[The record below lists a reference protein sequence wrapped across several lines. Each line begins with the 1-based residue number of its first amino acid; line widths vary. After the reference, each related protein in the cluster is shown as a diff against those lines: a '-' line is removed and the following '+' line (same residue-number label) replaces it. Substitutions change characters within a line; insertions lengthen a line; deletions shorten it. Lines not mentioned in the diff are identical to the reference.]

1 MNHVSSVKLAAS
13 QILIVMKSYSLHPCE
28 NFFIWNSLLPGKMHQ
43 AELKERL
50 RGTPLE
56 IEIHDR
62 DHVAVKRS
70 TKAKLFG
77 DELEDEKISNV
88 GAVSSESDF

>member
-1 MNHVSSVKLAAS
+1 MSTAS
-13 QILIVMKSYSLHPCE
+13 
-28 NFFIWNSLLPGKMHQ
+28 FPGKMPQ

-56 IEIHDR
+56 IEVHDR
-62 DHVAVKRS
+62 DRLAVKRS

-88 GAVSSESDF
+88 GAVASKDSA